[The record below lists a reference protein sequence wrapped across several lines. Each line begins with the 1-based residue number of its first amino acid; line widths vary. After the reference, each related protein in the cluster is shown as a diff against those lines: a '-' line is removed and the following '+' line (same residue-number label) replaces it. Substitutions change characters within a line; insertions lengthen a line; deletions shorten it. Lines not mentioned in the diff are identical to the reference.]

1 MDAKEE
7 AVKKALVSSLVS
19 KCQLEEKEV
28 VLFLATLV
36 ALHLTPV
43 SKSVGES
50 SFRTRKRSLELA
62 SLLYLIFLEEKEFL
76 FVVYLYFCL
85 FIFLHFFVLLH
96 FCTFVSSL
104 IGKCQLKEK
113 RGFECFKTNFS

>member
-62 SLLYLIFLEEKEFL
+62 SLLYLIFLEEKEFFL
-76 FVVYLYFCL
+76 LYFYIFVFLYFC
-85 FIFLHFFVLLH
+85 IFLYFYIFAPLCLL
-96 FCTFVSSL
+96 SSA
-104 IGKCQLKEK
+104 
-113 RGFECFKTNFS
+113 NAS